1 MWVHTLRVTD
11 LRRFESA
18 EVVFGPGLNVILGP
32 NGAGKTTLLEALF
45 LLSYG
50 RSFRKG
56 SRDSLLR
63 LGAERY
69 TVHARLQRDDGST
82 TRVGLERHGARW
94 TARADEQDLPRLS
107 DLYARCA
114 VCCFEPG
121 SHELIGGGGEG
132 RRAYLDWGVF
142 HVEPGFLPLWRRC
155 QRALEQRAALL
166 RTPAAAAE
174 FAPWHEEL
182 GRSAEAV
189 DQLRRHYL
197 ALLRPRLE
205 AHAAHLLP
213 ELGAVTLGYHAG
225 WDDPTPGAL
234 AAALDQALERDRRR
248 GLTSRGPHRA
258 DWQLSFERAPRREHL
273 SRGQEKLAALACVL
287 AQAELHQA
295 TLGEWPIVALDD
307 LPSELDH
314 AHQARVLDRLA
325 GSGAQVLVTGTEPTA
340 PIAARIPASDWFH
353 VEPEGVRRGPA
364 AAPEVRG

>member
-11 LRRFESA
+11 LRRFDSA
-18 EVVFGPGLNVILGP
+18 EVVFGPGLNLLLGP

-50 RSFRKG
+50 RSFRRG

-63 LGAERY
+63 MGAERY
-69 TVHARLQRDDGST
+69 TVHARLQRADGSS
-82 TRVGLERHGARW
+82 TRVGLERHGNRW
-94 TARADEQDLPRLS
+94 TARADEQDLARLS

-155 QRALEQRAALL
+155 QRALEQRGALL
-166 RTPAAAAE
+166 RTAASPAE

-182 GRSAEAV
+182 GRSGEAV
-189 DQLRRHYL
+189 DSLRRHYV
-197 ALLRPRLE
+197 ALLRPRIE
-205 AHAAHLLP
+205 AAAAFLLP
-213 ELGAVTLGYHAG
+213 ELGPATLAYQAG

-234 AAALDQALERDRRR
+234 AATLERELERDRRR

-258 DWQLSFERAPRREHL
+258 DWQLGFERAPRREHL

-287 AQAELHQA
+287 AQAELHQD
-295 TLGEWPIVALDD
+295 T
-307 LPSELDH
+307 
-314 AHQARVLDRLA
+314 
-325 GSGAQVLVTGTEPTA
+325 
-340 PIAARIPASDWFH
+340 
-353 VEPEGVRRGPA
+353 
-364 AAPEVRG
+364 

>member
-11 LRRFESA
+11 LRRFDSA
-18 EVVFGPGLNVILGP
+18 EVVFGPGLNLLLGP

-50 RSFRKG
+50 RSFRRG

-63 LGAERY
+63 MGAERY
-69 TVHARLQRDDGST
+69 TVHARLQRADGSS
-82 TRVGLERHGARW
+82 TRVGLERHGNRW
-94 TARADEQDLPRLS
+94 TARADEQDLARLS

-132 RRAYLDWGVF
+132 RRAFLDWGVF

-155 QRALEQRAALL
+155 QRALEQRGALL
-166 RTPAAAAE
+166 RTSASPAE

-182 GRSAEAV
+182 GRSGEAV
-189 DQLRRHYL
+189 DSLRRRYV
-197 ALLRPRLE
+197 ALLRPRIE
-205 AHAAHLLP
+205 AAAAFLLP
-213 ELGAVTLGYHAG
+213 ELGPATLAYQAG

-234 AAALDQALERDRRR
+234 AATLDRELERDRRR

-258 DWQLSFERAPRREHL
+258 DWQLGFERAPRREHL

-287 AQAELHQA
+287 AQAELHQD

-325 GSGAQVLVTGTEPTA
+325 GSGAQVLITGTEASP
-340 PIAARIPASDWFH
+340 PLRDRVASDSWFH
-353 VEPEGVRRGPA
+353 VEPEGIRQGRDKPPA
-364 AAPEVRG
+364 TSG

>member
-1 MWVHTLRVTD
+1 VWVHTLRVTD

-18 EVVFGPGLNVILGP
+18 EVVFGPGLNLIVGP

-50 RSFRKG
+50 RSFRRG

-69 TVHARLQRDDGST
+69 TVHARLQRDDGSS
-82 TRVGLERHGARW
+82 TRVGLERHGNRW
-94 TARADEQDLPRLS
+94 VARADEQDLARLS

-155 QRALEQRAALL
+155 QRALEQRGALL
-166 RTPAAAAE
+166 RTPAGPAE

-189 DQLRRHYL
+189 DTLRRHYL
-197 ALLRPRLE
+197 ALLRPRVE
-205 AHAAHLLP
+205 AAAAFLLP
-213 ELGAVTLGYHAG
+213 ELGAATLGYHPG

-234 AAALDQALERDRRR
+234 AALLERELERDRRR
-248 GLTSRGPHRA
+248 GQTSRGPHRA
-258 DWQLSFERAPRREHL
+258 DWQLSFEGAPRREHL

-287 AQAELHQA
+287 AQAELHRD
-295 TLGEWPIVALDD
+295 TLGEWPVVALDD

-314 AHQARVLDRLA
+314 AHQDRVLDQLA
-325 GSGAQVLVTGTEPTA
+325 RCGAQVLITGTEASP
-340 PIAARIPASDWFH
+340 PLKARIPADTWFH
-353 VEPEGVRRGPA
+353 VEPTGIRTSVEQPPEA
-364 AAPEVRG
+364 AG

>member
-18 EVVFGPGLNVILGP
+18 EVVFGPGLNFILGP

-69 TVHARLQRDDGST
+69 TVHARLQRADGST

-182 GRSAEAV
+182 GR
-189 DQLRRHYL
+189 RHE
-197 ALLRPRLE
+197 RPR
-205 AHAAHLLP
+205 
-213 ELGAVTLGYHAG
+213 
-225 WDDPTPGAL
+225 
-234 AAALDQALERDRRR
+234 ER
-248 GLTSRGPHRA
+248 P
-258 DWQLSFERAPRREHL
+258 P
-273 SRGQEKLAALACVL
+273 
-287 AQAELHQA
+287 
-295 TLGEWPIVALDD
+295 
-307 LPSELDH
+307 PSEGHADQGAWSAVLISATHRSPAVVVATSSSVRPSPPVAGARCTARSAGGRSPSTRSGHSTSPTLD
-314 AHQARVLDRLA
+314 
-325 GSGAQVLVTGTEPTA
+325 
-340 PIAARIPASDWFH
+340 
-353 VEPEGVRRGPA
+353 GVKHS
-364 AAPEVRG
+364 AAPTVSHSCGSANR